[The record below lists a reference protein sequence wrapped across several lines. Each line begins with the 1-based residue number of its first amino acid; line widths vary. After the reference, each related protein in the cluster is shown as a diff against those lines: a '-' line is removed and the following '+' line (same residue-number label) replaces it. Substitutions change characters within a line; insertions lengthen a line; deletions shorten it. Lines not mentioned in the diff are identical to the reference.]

1 MSDQMPMTC
10 DEAMRLLAAL
20 LDGELQG
27 EQHEAVQ
34 RHLERCRSCFSRAEF
49 ERRLKA
55 EVGRLRQED
64 VPPSFEERIRRLL
77 DSFAPSSA
85 ADPADGP

>member
-1 MSDQMPMTC
+1 MSDPMPMTC
-10 DEAMRLLAAL
+10 EDAMRLLAAA

-27 EQHEAVQ
+27 EVDEAVQ

-85 ADPADGP
+85 ADPADGS